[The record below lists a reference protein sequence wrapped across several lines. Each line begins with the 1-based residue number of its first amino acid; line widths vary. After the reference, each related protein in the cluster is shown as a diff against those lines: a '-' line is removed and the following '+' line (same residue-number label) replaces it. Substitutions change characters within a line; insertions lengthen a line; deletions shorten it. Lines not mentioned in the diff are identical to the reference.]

1 MFNSKNTKRAL
12 VSSTIALIVCI
23 SMLIGSTYAWF
34 TDSVSSSNNIIK
46 SGNLD
51 VEFKYSTDLTNW
63 NNVTETTN
71 IFKTDT
77 LWEPG
82 HTEVV
87 YLSIENVGS
96 LDLKYQLG
104 INIVSETGSINKD
117 GNPFKLSQFID
128 FGVKDP
134 APATK
139 YATAADA
146 ILAVKDSAKKISAGF
161 TKANELQADS
171 NAEIVALVV
180 YMPTTVTNEANYKT
194 GEAIPQIKLGLNLV
208 ASQLASESDSFG
220 SNYDALATFPNG
232 FYTAPQENFSES
244 SNETTFS
251 FENDTET
258 VKISGT
264 TEADKDVT
272 ASITPTTPHDDTN
285 AFSLKSEGVDVVSYD
300 IKVENYTNDVT
311 VEIFIGKGL
320 VGVELYHDGVAMDAA
335 DYSYDS
341 ATGYVTFK
349 TTSFSIFDI
358 ALVNPADIK
367 GGEALKAVLD
377 EKDEIKLTQDITL
390 SGTYTI
396 PEGRNI
402 VLDLNGKTISGTTV
416 TPSGSIVSL
425 FDVRGT
431 LVVKN
436 GTITV
441 KHTDTNMEWN
451 KASEIFYVGFNGRL
465 DVIDATLENLGGT
478 DMAYCVDMVNATN
491 ITFNA
496 TNSTIK
502 STYIPVRVFN
512 NGSGMNN
519 VSIKDC
525 DVIGTSRA
533 LWVHI
538 FTPVDNTSGKY
549 KGIYKEDTLNLDIYN
564 NGNTFTASNPDRII
578 EYGFTDPINFNAT
591 GDTVLARNAAAIQYA
606 ADKGLNVTLCNDIDL
621 SGGLVF

>member
-12 VSSTIALIVCI
+12 VSSVVALIVCV

-34 TDSVSSSNNIIK
+34 TDSVSSNNNLIK

-51 VEFKYSTDLTNW
+51 VEFKYSTDMQTW
-63 NNVTETTN
+63 NDVTQSSN
-71 IFKTDT
+71 IFMTNT

-87 YLSIENVGS
+87 YLSVKNIGS

-104 INIVSETGSINKD
+104 INIVSETGSINK
-117 GNPFKLSQFID
+117 NNEPFKLSQFIS
-128 FGVKDP
+128 FGIKDP
-134 APATK
+134 ATAVFQ
-139 YATAADA
+139 TAAEA
-146 ILAVKDSAKKISAGF
+146 ISAVESGAKKISEGY
-161 TKANELQADS
+161 TKAAELE
-171 NAEIVALVV
+171 AETDASVIALVV
-180 YMPTTVTNEANYKT
+180 YMPTTITNEANYKT
-194 GEAIPQIKLGLNLV
+194 GEAIPQINLGLNLV
-208 ASQLASESDSFG
+208 ATQLASESDSFG

-232 FYTAPQENFSES
+232 FYTAPGEEFSENTS
-244 SNETTFS
+244 ETNFN
-251 FENDTET
+251 FENNTKT

-264 TEADKDVT
+264 TEADKTVT
-272 ASITPTTPHDDTN
+272 ASITPTTPHDATN
-285 AFSLKSEGVDVVSYD
+285 AFALKADGIDVVSYD

-320 VGVELYHDGVAMDAA
+320 MGVELYHNGVAMDASA
-335 DYSYDS
+335 YSYD
-341 ATGYVTFK
+341 AVTGFVTFK

-358 ALVNPADIK
+358 AFVNPAEIK
-367 GGEALKAVLD
+367 GGEALKAILD

-390 SGTYTI
+390 SGTYTV

-402 VLDLNGKTISGTTV
+402 VLDLNGKTITGSTV

-441 KHTDTNMEWN
+441 KHTDTDMEWN
-451 KASEIFYVGFNGRL
+451 KASDIFYVGFKGRL
-465 DVIDATLENLGGT
+465 DVIDAKLEHLGGT
-478 DMAYCVDMVNATN
+478 SMAYCVDMVNASN
-491 ITFNA
+491 VTFNA

-512 NGSGMNN
+512 NASGMNN
-519 VSIKDC
+519 VSIKKC

-538 FTPVDNTSGKY
+538 FTEEDNNGTFKST
-549 KGIYKEDTLNLDIYN
+549 TLNLDIY
-564 NGNTFTASNPDRII
+564 GNENTYTSNSSSRII
-578 EYGFTDPINFNAT
+578 EFGFTNPLTYD
-591 GDTVLARNAAAIQYA
+591 GDGNPTNEAALQYELEYG
-606 ADKGLNVTLCNDIDL
+606 DGKITIGGDMNL
-621 SGGLVF
+621 SGPIIIG

>member
-244 SNETTFS
+244 SNDTTFS

-519 VSIKDC
+519 VSIKNC

-538 FTPVDNTSGKY
+538 FTKKDNKDTFKSA
-549 KGIYKEDTLNLDIYN
+549 TLNLDIYG
-564 NGNTFTASNPDRII
+564 NGNTYTSNSDSRII
-578 EYGFTDPINFNAT
+578 EFGFTNPLTYD
-591 GDTVLARNAAAIQYA
+591 GDGNPTNAAALQYEI
-606 ADKGLNVTLCNDIDL
+606 DYGDGNITIGGDIDL
-621 SGGLVF
+621 SGPIVIN

>member
-244 SNETTFS
+244 SNDTTFS

-367 GGEALKAVLD
+367 GGEA
-377 EKDEIKLTQDITL
+377 
-390 SGTYTI
+390 
-396 PEGRNI
+396 
-402 VLDLNGKTISGTTV
+402 
-416 TPSGSIVSL
+416 
-425 FDVRGT
+425 
-431 LVVKN
+431 
-436 GTITV
+436 
-441 KHTDTNMEWN
+441 
-451 KASEIFYVGFNGRL
+451 
-465 DVIDATLENLGGT
+465 
-478 DMAYCVDMVNATN
+478 
-491 ITFNA
+491 
-496 TNSTIK
+496 
-502 STYIPVRVFN
+502 
-512 NGSGMNN
+512 
-519 VSIKDC
+519 
-525 DVIGTSRA
+525 
-533 LWVHI
+533 
-538 FTPVDNTSGKY
+538 
-549 KGIYKEDTLNLDIYN
+549 
-564 NGNTFTASNPDRII
+564 
-578 EYGFTDPINFNAT
+578 
-591 GDTVLARNAAAIQYA
+591 
-606 ADKGLNVTLCNDIDL
+606 
-621 SGGLVF
+621 

>member
-1 MFNSKNTKRAL
+1 MFNSKSTKRAL

-244 SNETTFS
+244 SNDTTFS

-519 VSIKDC
+519 VSIKNC

-538 FTPVDNTSGKY
+538 FT
-549 KGIYKEDTLNLDIYN
+549 KEDNKDTFKSATLNLDIYG
-564 NGNTFTASNPDRII
+564 NGNTYTSNSDSRII
-578 EYGFTDPINFNAT
+578 EFGFTNPLTYD
-591 GDTVLARNAAAIQYA
+591 GDGNPTNAAALQYEI
-606 ADKGLNVTLCNDIDL
+606 DYGDGNITIGGDIDL
-621 SGGLVF
+621 SGPIVIN